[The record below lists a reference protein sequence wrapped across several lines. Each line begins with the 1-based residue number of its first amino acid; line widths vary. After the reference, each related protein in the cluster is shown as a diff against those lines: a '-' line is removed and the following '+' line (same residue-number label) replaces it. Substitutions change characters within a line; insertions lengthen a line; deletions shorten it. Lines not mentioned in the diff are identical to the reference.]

1 MDGKINEVERVDVG
15 CGVEEMVLLGR
26 EGVQIV
32 EKAGRGIL
40 MSMVNG
46 EI

>member
-1 MDGKINEVERVDVG
+1 MDGNIDKVERVDVW

-32 EKAGRGIL
+32 EKAGR
-40 MSMVNG
+40 
-46 EI
+46 